1 MMGFLQSAYVI
12 ARRDFVATVWSRTFL
27 FFLIGPLVIIGIS
40 VGFGTLTSRM
50 ARADVHAT
58 VAVVAKQADFAPI
71 LAARER
77 LNPAFGARALPDL
90 VREEPDYDRALQ
102 VQTLLANPGKRII
115 AVLTGSLDRPTLTG
129 VEDEGL
135 RSRMALILDEA
146 RQQRALAASGRR
158 PPPVQLTLVEV
169 QRSEGALA
177 VTRSL
182 TARFGQLLLFMLT
195 VLLAGL
201 LLSNLLEEKSNKIIE
216 VLAAALPIDAIFLGK
231 LVSMLAISL
240 VGIAVW
246 VTGALAAVALW
257 PGAGGGSLPE
267 PAVGWPLFLLLVLL
281 YYSANYLLLGAL
293 ILLVLLYYSANYLL
307 LGALFLGIGSQANS
321 VREVQTLSMP
331 VTVGQMLIF
340 LLASFAVGA
349 FNNPIGLVAAVFPF
363 SSPLTMVARA
373 AQTPELWPHL
383 LALAWQALWVWL
395 TVALGATLFRRNVL
409 KSGGGSGGVLR
420 RKRA

>member
-1 MMGFLQSAYVI
+1 MMGFFQSAFVI

-27 FFLIGPLVIIGIS
+27 FFLIGPLVIIGFS
-40 VGFGTLTSRM
+40 LAFGTLTSRM
-50 ARADVHAT
+50 ARADIQAT
-58 VAVVAKQADFAPI
+58 VAVIAKPSDFAA
-71 LAARER
+71 LSGARER
-77 LNPAFGARALPDL
+77 LNPAFGQRSLPDL
-90 VREEPDYDRALQ
+90 IREEPRGDSQRQAHAL
-102 VQTLLANPGKRII
+102 LSAPGKRII
-115 AVLTGSLDRPTLTG
+115 AVLSGLPDEPTLTG
-129 VEDEGL
+129 ADDRGL
-135 RSRMALILDEA
+135 SQRLALILDEA
-146 RQQRALAASGRR
+146 RQQRALAAAGRSAE
-158 PPPVQLTLVEV
+158 PVRLKMVDV

-177 VTRSL
+177 VSRAI
-182 TARFGQLLLFMLT
+182 TARSGQLLLFMLT
-195 VLLAGL
+195 VLLAGM

-246 VTGALAAVALW
+246 AGGALAALALW
-257 PGAGGGSLPE
+257 PGQGGALPE
-267 PAVGWPLFLLLVLL
+267 PAVGWPLFVLLV
-281 YYSANYLLLGAL
+281 
-293 ILLVLLYYSANYLL
+293 ILYYSANYLL

-349 FNNPIGLVAAVFPF
+349 FNSPLGLGAAIFPF

-373 AQTPELWPHL
+373 AQTAELWPHL

-395 TVALGATLFRRNVL
+395 TVALGARLFRKNVL
-409 KSGGGSGGVLR
+409 KSGGGPRKLLKR
-420 RKRA
+420 RKSSSPS

>member
-1 MMGFLQSAYVI
+1 MMGFVQSAYVI

-27 FFLIGPLVIIGIS
+27 FFLLGPLLIIGLS
-40 VGFGTLTSRM
+40 FLFGSMSGRM
-50 ARADVHAT
+50 ARQDVHAT
-58 VAVVAKQADFAPI
+58 VAVVASEADFAA
-71 LAARER
+71 LAAARER
-77 LNPAFGARALPDL
+77 LSPGFAVRPLPTL
-90 VREEPDYDRALQ
+90 VREAPAGEPSRQ
-102 VQTLLANPGKRII
+102 VETLLSNADKRIL
-115 AVLTGSLDRPTLTG
+115 AVMTGSLDRPVLTG
-129 VEDEGL
+129 AITNEGAIQ
-135 RSRMALILDEA
+135 RQMSLIVDQA
-146 RQQRALAASGRR
+146 RQQGALAAVGRAG
-158 PPPVQLTLVEV
+158 PPVVLEVVETD
-169 QRSEGALA
+169 RSEGALA
-177 VTRSL
+177 ATRAI
-182 TARFGQLLLFMLT
+182 TARGGQLLLFMLT
-195 VLLAGL
+195 VLLAGM

-246 VTGALAAVALW
+246 VGGALIALALW
-257 PGAGGGSLPE
+257 PGQAPALPE
-267 PAVGWPLFLLLVLL
+267 PAVGWPPF
-281 YYSANYLLLGAL
+281 

-349 FNNPIGLVAAVFPF
+349 FNSPLGLGAAIFPF

-373 AQTPELWPHL
+373 AQTAELWPHL

-395 TVALGATLFRRNVL
+395 TVALGAKLFRRNVL
-409 KSGGGSGGVLR
+409 KSGGGQSGMLR
-420 RKRA
+420 RRKSSSPS

>member
-1 MMGFLQSAYVI
+1 MMGFVQSVFVI

-27 FFLIGPLVIIGIS
+27 YFLLGPLLVIGLS
-40 VGFGTLTSRM
+40 FLFGSMSGRL
-50 ARADVHAT
+50 ARQDVHAT
-58 VAVVAKQADFAPI
+58 VAVVASQADFAA
-71 LAARER
+71 LTSARDR
-77 LNPAFGARALPDL
+77 LNPGFGLRPLPTL
-90 VREEPDYDRALQ
+90 VREAPAGDPERQ
-102 VQTLLANPGKRII
+102 VRTLLGNPDKRIL
-115 AVLTGSLDRPTLTG
+115 AVLTGPLDRPVLTG
-129 VEDEGL
+129 AITGEGSIQKQMSL
-135 RSRMALILDEA
+135 VVDQA
-146 RQQRALAASGRR
+146 RQQAALAAAGRAG
-158 PPPVQLTLVEV
+158 PPVAIRVVETD
-169 QRSEGALA
+169 RSEGALA
-177 VTRSL
+177 ASRAI
-182 TARFGQLLLFMLT
+182 TARGGQLILFMLT
-195 VLLAGL
+195 VLLAGM

-246 VTGALAAVALW
+246 VSGALAALMLW
-257 PGAGGGSLPE
+257 PGQAPALPE
-267 PAVGWPLFLLLVLL
+267 PAVGWPLF
-281 YYSANYLLLGAL
+281 

-349 FNNPIGLVAAVFPF
+349 FNSPLGLGAALFPF

-373 AQTPELWPHL
+373 AQTSELWPHL

-395 TVALGATLFRRNVL
+395 TVALGAKLFRRNVL
-409 KSGGGSGGVLR
+409 KSGGVASGMLK
-420 RKRA
+420 RKKAA

>member
-1 MMGFLQSAYVI
+1 MMGFVQSAYVI

-27 FFLIGPLVIIGIS
+27 FFLLGPLLVIGLS
-40 VGFGTLTSRM
+40 FLFGSMSGRM
-50 ARADVHAT
+50 ARNDVHAI
-58 VAVVAKQADFAPI
+58 VAVVASESDFAD
-71 LAARER
+71 LSSARER
-77 LNPAFGARALPDL
+77 LSPGFGARALPTL
-90 VREEPDYDRALQ
+90 VREAPDGDRQGQ
-102 VQTLLANPGKRII
+102 VQALLGNPDKRIL
-115 AVLTGSLDRPTLTG
+115 AVLSGGLEDPVLTGAISGDGNVRKQMSL
-129 VEDEGL
+129 V
-135 RSRMALILDEA
+135 LDQA
-146 RQQRALAASGRR
+146 RQQRALAATGRSV
-158 PPPVQLTLVEV
+158 PPAAIKVVETD
-169 QRSEGALA
+169 RSEGALA
-177 VTRSL
+177 ATRAI
-182 TARFGQLLLFMLT
+182 TARGGQLLLFMLT
-195 VLLAGL
+195 VLLAGM

-246 VTGALAAVALW
+246 VGGAAAALALW
-257 PGAGGGSLPE
+257 PGQAIALPE
-267 PAVGWPLFLLLVLL
+267 PAVGWPLF
-281 YYSANYLLLGAL
+281 

-331 VTVGQMLIF
+331 VTVAQMLIF

-349 FNNPIGLVAAVFPF
+349 FNSPLGLGAAIFPF

-395 TVALGATLFRRNVL
+395 TVALGAKLFRRNVL
-409 KSGGGSGGVLR
+409 KSGGAGSGGLLR
-420 RKRA
+420 RRKSASPS